1 MLYRMEGKSTMSVEV
16 GGMQLVDGLQ
26 DLAIEPQVFS
36 LSDPYLLPVLALLC
50 FFFQG
55 NAEKIYSVVRE
66 S

>member
-1 MLYRMEGKSTMSVEV
+1 MSVEV
-16 GGMQLVDGLQ
+16 GGMQLVDGIL

-36 LSDPYLLPVLALLC
+36 LSDPSLLPVLALLC

-66 S
+66 SQ